1 MASAALTYRKS
12 GVDIDLADKLVD
24 HIQKKAPAIGGFAG
38 LFPLDLDGCGP
49 WDLVACT
56 DGVGTKLKLAF
67 ALDKHDTIGIDLVAM
82 SVNDLITCGAKPL
95 IFLDY
100 YATGK
105 LSLKRSKRVIAG
117 IMEGCRQGRCVL
129 LGGETAEMPGMYPEG
144 EYDLAGFAVG
154 IVKRSEAVDGSKST
168 RETSSWA
175 YPPPACTPTAA
186 RWCAKS
192 SRVKTRQMGQGLL
205 TPTRIY
211 VDDIL
216 NLQAAFHAEQKI
228 ILGLSHITG
237 GGLVEN
243 VPRILPRGRK
253 AVLRK
258 DAWKRP
264 PLFAEVQRRGN
275 VPEGEMWRTFNMG
288 IGMVVVIRPDS
299 LELAKKI
306 LPAARLISEIVA
318 AHPGGRVVVVCHSAF
333 IQTFISVVLGLPR
346 DFVFYPFNA
355 SINSV
360 RASNE
365 RYVIWRL
372 NDISHLEGMP
382 TGFGGIS

>member
-1 MASAALTYRKS
+1 MASTALTYLKS

-38 LFPLDLDGCGP
+38 LFPLDLDGSGP

-82 SVNDLITCGAKPL
+82 SVNDLVTCGAKPL

-105 LSLKRSKRVIAG
+105 LALKRSKRIIAG

-154 IVKRSEAVDGSKST
+154 IVKRSEAINGTKIFPGDLIIGLP
-168 RETSSWA
+168 SSGLHSNG
-175 YPPPACTPTAA
+175 YSLV
-186 RWCAKS
+186 RQVFKGKDLAKWG
-192 SRVKTRQMGQGLL
+192 KALL

-211 VDDIL
+211 VDDIQ
-216 NLQAAFHAEQKI
+216 NLQAAFRADQKI

-253 AVLRK
+253 AIFRRN
-258 DAWKRP
+258 AWKRP

-275 VPEGEMWRTFNMG
+275 VPESEMWRTFNMG
-288 IGMVVVIRPDS
+288 IGMVIVIRPDS
-299 LELAKKI
+299 LELAQKV
-306 LPAARLISEIVA
+306 LPEARLIGEIFTGKHEVEIV
-318 AHPGGRVVVVCHSAF
+318 
-333 IQTFISVVLGLPR
+333 
-346 DFVFYPFNA
+346 
-355 SINSV
+355 
-360 RASNE
+360 
-365 RYVIWRL
+365 
-372 NDISHLEGMP
+372 
-382 TGFGGIS
+382 

>member
-1 MASAALTYRKS
+1 MPSATLTYRKS

-24 HIQKKAPAIGGFAG
+24 HIAKKAPAIGGFAG
-38 LFPLDLDGCGP
+38 LFPLNLDGKGP
-49 WDLVACT
+49 WELVACT

-67 ALDKHDTIGIDLVAM
+67 ALDRHDTIGVDLVAM
-82 SVNDLITCGAKPL
+82 SVNDLVCCGAKPL

-105 LSLKRSKRVIAG
+105 LDLKRSKKIIAG

-154 IVKRSEAVDGSKST
+154 VVNRDEVIDGSKIFPGDLILALP
-168 RETSSWA
+168 SSGLHSNG
-175 YPPPACTPTAA
+175 YSLVRQVFKTKNDMK
-186 RWCAKS
+186 RWGKA
-192 SRVKTRQMGQGLL
+192 LL

-211 VDDIL
+211 VDEVL
-216 NLQAAFHAEQKI
+216 RLQDAFRAQNKI

-253 AVLRK
+253 AVFRK

-264 PLFAEVQRRGN
+264 PVFAEIARRGG
-275 VPEGEMWRTFNMG
+275 VPEREMWRTFNMG
-288 IGMVVVIRPDS
+288 LGLVIVIRPDS
-299 LELAKKI
+299 LELARKT
-306 LPAARLISEIVA
+306 LPEARLVGEIV
-318 AHPGGRVVVVCHSAF
+318 
-333 IQTFISVVLGLPR
+333 
-346 DFVFYPFNA
+346 
-355 SINSV
+355 
-360 RASNE
+360 
-365 RYVIWRL
+365 
-372 NDISHLEGMP
+372 EGKHEVE
-382 TGFGGIS
+382 IV

>member
-1 MASAALTYRKS
+1 MASTALTYRKS

-38 LFPLDLDGCGP
+38 LFPLDLDGSGP

-82 SVNDLITCGAKPL
+82 SVNDLVTCGAKPL

-105 LSLKRSKRVIAG
+105 LALKRSKRIIAG

-154 IVKRSEAVDGSKST
+154 IVKRSEAINGTKIFPGDLIIGLP
-168 RETSSWA
+168 SSGLHSNG
-175 YPPPACTPTAA
+175 YSLV
-186 RWCAKS
+186 RQVFKGKDLAKWG
-192 SRVKTRQMGQGLL
+192 KALL

-211 VDDIL
+211 VDDIQ
-216 NLQAAFHAEQKI
+216 NLQAAFRADQKI

-253 AVLRK
+253 AIFRRN
-258 DAWKRP
+258 AWKRP

-275 VPEGEMWRTFNMG
+275 VPESEMWRTFNMG
-288 IGMVVVIRPDS
+288 IGMVIVIRPDS
-299 LELAKKI
+299 LELAKKV
-306 LPAARLISEIVA
+306 LPEARLIGEIVA
-318 AHPGGRVVVVCHSAF
+318 GKHEVE
-333 IQTFISVVLGLPR
+333 IS
-346 DFVFYPFNA
+346 
-355 SINSV
+355 
-360 RASNE
+360 
-365 RYVIWRL
+365 
-372 NDISHLEGMP
+372 
-382 TGFGGIS
+382 

>member
-1 MASAALTYRKS
+1 MPSATLTYRKS

-24 HIQKKAPAIGGFAG
+24 HIAKKAPAIGGFAG
-38 LFPLDLDGCGP
+38 LFPLNLDGKGP
-49 WDLVACT
+49 WELVACT

-67 ALDKHDTIGIDLVAM
+67 ALDRHDTIGVDLVAM
-82 SVNDLITCGAKPL
+82 SVNDLVCCGAKPL

-105 LSLKRSKRVIAG
+105 LDLKRSKKIIAG

-154 IVKRSEAVDGSKST
+154 VVNRDEVIDGSKIFPGDLILALP
-168 RETSSWA
+168 SSGLHSNG
-175 YPPPACTPTAA
+175 YSLVRQVFKTKNDMK
-186 RWCAKS
+186 RWGKA
-192 SRVKTRQMGQGLL
+192 LL

-211 VDDIL
+211 VDEVL
-216 NLQAAFHAEQKI
+216 RLQDAFRAQNKI

-253 AVLRK
+253 AVFRK

-264 PLFAEVQRRGN
+264 PVFAEIARRGG
-275 VPEGEMWRTFNMG
+275 VPEREMWRTFNMG
-288 IGMVVVIRPDS
+288 LGLVIVIRPDS
-299 LELAKKI
+299 LELARRV
-306 LPAARLISEIVA
+306 LPEARLVGEIV
-318 AHPGGRVVVVCHSAF
+318 
-333 IQTFISVVLGLPR
+333 
-346 DFVFYPFNA
+346 
-355 SINSV
+355 
-360 RASNE
+360 
-365 RYVIWRL
+365 
-372 NDISHLEGMP
+372 EGKSEVE
-382 TGFGGIS
+382 IL